1 MGGPKLPDYQTM
13 YMMGIDPFTKQPTRM
28 ASESNIKEKIRMNIR
43 IMDEQEAI
51 NRFKWYNLPDG
62 IDSQLLERII
72 YYRGQAI
79 MFYDSDLDKFY
90 FLPYALSGSIDPYGR
105 FLQVKA
111 LPFLGGTTVDE
122 KKNNSLKVWTDSII
136 RIPIYS
142 LEEVFADPEKYTAK
156 DYCVILKDYT
166 PQEGENIVPR
176 KELQEKIISL
186 MAEAFPMARTNLIA
200 NCGVQGLRV
209 PDEDSKAQV
218 NIMSEMIKRSS
229 TNGEPFVPVYG
240 PQEFQQ
246 LTGSAS
252 SKVQD
257 FLMYMQ
263 SLDNFR
269 RSCYGLKSGGVF
281 EKKAHELQAE
291 AMVNQ
296 SNTDLIFQDSLKR
309 RQDFCDLVN
318 LVFGLTIW
326 CEPSE
331 TATGIDSNMD
341 GSTVDEE
348 NIEES
353 QMFVEQGGAEDEN
366 A

>member
-1 MGGPKLPDYQTM
+1 MGPTMKDYQTM
-13 YMMGIDPFTKQPTRM
+13 QAMGIDPATGQPTR
-28 ASESNIKEKIRMNIR
+28 AFTEGKIKEEIRKNIR

-79 MFYDSDLDKFY
+79 LFYDDTTDKFY
-90 FLPYALSGSIDPYGR
+90 FLPYALDGTIDPYGR
-105 FLQVKA
+105 FLDVTP
-111 LPFLGGTTVDE
+111 LPFLGGSTQNDKNGKIKAWVTGLKRKPVYSFETVLENPNEYDP
-122 KKNNSLKVWTDSII
+122 KK
-136 RIPIYS
+136 
-142 LEEVFADPEKYTAK
+142 
-156 DYCVILKDYT
+156 YCVILKDYT
-166 PQEGENIVPR
+166 PQESENVIPR
-176 KELQEKIISL
+176 KELQERIVDL
-186 MAEAFPMARTNLIA
+186 MSEAFPMARTNLIA
-200 NCGVQGLRV
+200 NCGIQGLRV
-209 PDEDSKAQV
+209 QEEDSKKQV
-218 NIMSEMIKRSS
+218 EIMNQMIKRSAIS
-229 TNGEPFVPVYG
+229 GEPYTAVYG
-240 PQEFQQ
+240 PTEFQQ
-246 LTGSAS
+246 LTGSSS

-296 SNTDLIFQDSLKR
+296 SNTDLIYLDSLKR

-318 LVFGLTIW
+318 LVFGLTVW

-331 TATGIDSNMD
+331 TATGLDANMD

-348 NIEES
+348 NVEES
-353 QMFVEQGGAEDEN
+353 QMFNEGSEENEN